1 MEKENKKQIK
11 KLTVIGAISIAVVA
25 VCIYF
30 TITGSILSS
39 VVGVVFAVVGCVALE
54 EADVIEKRFKNEEV
68 GDVY

>member
-1 MEKENKKQIK
+1 MEKETKKQIK

-25 VCIYF
+25 VCVYF

-39 VVGVVFAVVGCVALE
+39 VAGVVFAVVGCAALE